1 MASPEI
7 GSFTASSWF
16 VAVGSSET
24 LTATGI
30 TDGNA
35 GATIAQV
42 AFYLD
47 SNNDG
52 ILEPGTD
59 TLLGYGTQTSP
70 GVWSYTFRVTQSTG
84 NYTLFAQ
91 AKDSYGVW
99 RLR

>member
-1 MASPEI
+1 M
-7 GSFTASSWF
+7 TA
-16 VAVGSSET
+16 GSSET

-42 AFYLD
+42 AFYYIN
-47 SNNDG
+47 SNN
-52 ILEPGTD
+52 TQQ
-59 TLLGYGTQTSP
+59 LLGYGTQTSP
-70 GVWSYTFRVTQSTG
+70 GVWSYTFTVNLATC

-99 RLR
+99 RLS